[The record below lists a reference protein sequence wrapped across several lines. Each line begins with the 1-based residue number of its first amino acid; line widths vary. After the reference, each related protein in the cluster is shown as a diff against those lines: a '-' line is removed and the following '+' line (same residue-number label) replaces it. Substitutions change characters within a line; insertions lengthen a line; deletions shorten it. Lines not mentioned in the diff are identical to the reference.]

1 MEKTVRLTAIAA
13 LIVLPGLVAVAK
25 NHASDVF
32 SLKIW
37 KLTIPLDDN
46 GDGKPDEI
54 STEDLRYFEDPEFF
68 FLSDTKNSIVFRAR
82 CGAPT
87 TKNSSY
93 PRCELREMKPDGGD
107 EASWGTNDGLVHNMT
122 ITAAIN
128 KLPTKKRHVVCA
140 QIHDSEDDIL
150 MVRLEDEKLFIER
163 NELEPV
169 YLTKDYE
176 LGTFF
181 KLMIIAEKG
190 RIRALYEGKVIME
203 WPIERDG
210 MYFKAGCYTQ
220 SNVDKGDAPDDYAE
234 VEIQALY
241 VTHKPD

>member
-1 MEKTVRLTAIAA
+1 MEKTLRLAVPAA
-13 LIVLPGLVAVAK
+13 LIALPVLTVMAK
-25 NHASDVF
+25 NHARDVF

-54 STEDLRYFEDPEFF
+54 STEDLRYFEDPDFF
-68 FLSDTKNSIVFRAR
+68 FLSDTKDSIVFRAR

-87 TKNSSY
+87 TKRSSY
-93 PRCELREMKPDGGD
+93 PRCELREMKPGGEV
-107 EASWGTNDGLVHNMT
+107 EASWGTNDGLIHNMT

-128 KLPTKKRHVVCA
+128 KLPTKKQHVVCA
-140 QIHDSEDDIL
+140 QIHDSEDDLL
-150 MVRLEDEKLFIER
+150 MVRLEGKKLFIER
-163 NELEPV
+163 NDLDPV
-169 YLTKDYE
+169 YLTKEYE

-181 KLMIIAEKG
+181 KVMIIADNG
-190 RIRALYEGKVIME
+190 RIRALHEGTVVME

-210 MYFKAGCYTQ
+210 LYFKAGCYTQ
-220 SNVDKGDAPDDYAE
+220 SNVEKGDGPDDYAE

-241 VTHKPD
+241 VTHKSP